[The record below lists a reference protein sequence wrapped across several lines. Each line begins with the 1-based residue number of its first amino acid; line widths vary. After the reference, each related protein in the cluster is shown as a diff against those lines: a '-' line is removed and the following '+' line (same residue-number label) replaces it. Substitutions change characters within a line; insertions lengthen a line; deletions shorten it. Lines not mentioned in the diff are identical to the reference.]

1 MMHTAVFCCA
11 RLRGTGLR
19 AAHRKVVMSIAGNAA
34 WHRPA
39 GCTHRRGKKTGGDR
53 DGDDPVF
60 SYSTYLEME

>member
-1 MMHTAVFCCA
+1 MHTAVFCCA

-34 WHRPA
+34 WYRPA
-39 GCTHRRGKKTGGDR
+39 GRTRRREEKTGGDG

-60 SYSTYLEME
+60 SYSTYPETE